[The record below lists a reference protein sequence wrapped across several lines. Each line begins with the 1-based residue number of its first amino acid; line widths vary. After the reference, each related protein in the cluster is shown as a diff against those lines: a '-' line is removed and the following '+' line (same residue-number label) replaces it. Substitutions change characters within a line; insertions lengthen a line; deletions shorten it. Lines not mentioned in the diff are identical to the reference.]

1 MLLHQLQQQFVHT
14 HKVFRKESLK
24 TKPLMEEYK
33 RFQKCNINNIYQ
45 RRKRK
50 EKRIKMLSVLRT
62 STVKFP
68 CNINALRKHNK

>member
-1 MLLHQLQQQFVHT
+1 MLLRQLQQQFVHT
-14 HKVFRKESLK
+14 YKVFRKESLK

-50 EKRIKMLSVLRT
+50 KKCIKMLNVY
-62 STVKFP
+62 
-68 CNINALRKHNK
+68 ALRQLNFPVI